1 MGISLQLTSGKPKK
15 PKEIKALSLGLSLKF
30 QNGFDEGGRK
40 KKEGEENV
48 FYQIYPRKW
57 IENHASMHWQNF
69 DEKEHS

>member
-48 FYQIYPRKW
+48 FLSNIPQ
-57 IENHASMHWQNF
+57 EV
-69 DEKEHS
+69 D